1 MEADQETLKDKLY
14 TPKEIQDQFSI
25 SIGKIA
31 NVMYQ
36 YGYDLITNK
45 TINTMELQQ
54 IFETT
59 KEQRV
64 EFTHQLIERLNAGEL
79 DPLKTHLQVKA
90 LEDMLETLKA
100 NKDYKDAVLNAAVQN
115 GKEFEYM
122 SAKFNIREVGVKYDY
137 TKCES
142 PAYDEIMTEY
152 NSSAKA
158 KKDMEEFLKKVPHQG
173 LDIING
179 VTGEVTRVYPPAKS
193 STTSVAV
200 SLK

>member
-1 MEADQETLKDKLY
+1 
-14 TPKEIQDQFSI
+14 
-25 SIGKIA
+25 
-31 NVMYQ
+31 
-36 YGYDLITNK
+36 
-45 TINTMELQQ
+45 MELQQ

-90 LEDMLETLKA
+90 LEDMLETLKS
-100 NKDYKDAVLNAAVQN
+100 NKDYKDAVLQAAVLN
-115 GKEFEYM
+115 GKDFEYM
-122 SAKFNIREVGVKYDY
+122 SAKFNIREVGVKYDFS
-137 TKCES
+137 KCES

-152 NSSAKA
+152 NSAAKA

-179 VTGEVTRVYPPAKS
+179 VTGEVTKVYPPAKS

>member
-1 MEADQETLKDKLY
+1 MQ
-14 TPKEIQDQFSI
+14 
-25 SIGKIA
+25 
-31 NVMYQ
+31 
-36 YGYDLITNK
+36 
-45 TINTMELQQ
+45 LQQ

-64 EFTHQLIERLNAGEL
+64 EFTHQLIERLNNGEL

-90 LEDMLETLKA
+90 LEDMLETLK
-100 NKDYKDAVLNAAVQN
+100 NSKDYKDAVLNAAVQN

-142 PAYDEIMTEY
+142 PAYEEIMADY
-152 NSSAKA
+152 NDAAKR
-158 KKDMEEFLKKVPHQG
+158 KKDMEEFLKKVPHSG

>member
-1 MEADQETLKDKLY
+1 
-14 TPKEIQDQFSI
+14 
-25 SIGKIA
+25 
-31 NVMYQ
+31 
-36 YGYDLITNK
+36 
-45 TINTMELQQ
+45 MELQQ

-100 NKDYKDAVLNAAVQN
+100 SKDYKDAVLQAAVLN
-115 GKEFEYM
+115 GKDFEYM

-152 NSSAKA
+152 NSAAKS

>member
-1 MEADQETLKDKLY
+1 
-14 TPKEIQDQFSI
+14 
-25 SIGKIA
+25 
-31 NVMYQ
+31 
-36 YGYDLITNK
+36 
-45 TINTMELQQ
+45 MELQQ

-59 KEQRV
+59 KEQRA
-64 EFTHQLIERLNAGEL
+64 EFTYQLIERLNAGEL

-100 NKDYKDAVLNAAVQN
+100 NKDYKDAVLQAAVLN
-115 GKEFEYM
+115 GKDFEYM
-122 SAKFNIREVGVKYDY
+122 SAKFNIREVGVKYDFS
-137 TKCES
+137 KCES
-142 PAYDEIMTEY
+142 PAYDEIMADY
-152 NSSAKA
+152 NDASKR
-158 KKDMEEFLKKVPHQG
+158 KKDMEDFLKKVPHSG

>member
-1 MEADQETLKDKLY
+1 MSFYFDDDGYFGMPRISVNTTEPYKLQ
-14 TPKEIQDQFSI
+14 I
-25 SIGKIA
+25 
-31 NVMYQ
+31 
-36 YGYDLITNK
+36 NK
-45 TINTMELQQ
+45 PMELQL

-64 EFTHQLIERLNAGEL
+64 EFTHQVIERLNAGEL

-100 NKDYKDAVLNAAVQN
+100 NKDYKDAVLQAAVLN
-115 GKEFEYM
+115 GKDFEYM

-137 TKCES
+137 SKCES
-142 PAYDEIMTEY
+142 PQYEEIMAEY
-152 NSSAKA
+152 NSAAKA

-179 VTGEVTRVYPPAKS
+179 VTGEVTKVYPPAKS

>member
-1 MEADQETLKDKLY
+1 
-14 TPKEIQDQFSI
+14 
-25 SIGKIA
+25 
-31 NVMYQ
+31 
-36 YGYDLITNK
+36 
-45 TINTMELQQ
+45 MELQQ
-54 IFETT
+54 IFEIT

-64 EFTHQLIERLNAGEL
+64 EFTHQLIERLNNGEL

-90 LEDMLETLKA
+90 LEDMLETLK
-100 NKDYKDAVLNAAVQN
+100 NSKDYKDAVLNAAVQN

-122 SAKFNIREVGVKYDY
+122 SAKFNVKEVGVKYDY
-137 TKCES
+137 SKCES
-142 PAYDEIMTEY
+142 TAYDEIMTDY
-152 NSSAKA
+152 NDAAKR
-158 KKDMEEFLKKVPHQG
+158 KKDMEEFLKKVPHSG

>member
-1 MEADQETLKDKLY
+1 
-14 TPKEIQDQFSI
+14 
-25 SIGKIA
+25 
-31 NVMYQ
+31 
-36 YGYDLITNK
+36 
-45 TINTMELQQ
+45 MELQQ

-64 EFTHQLIERLNAGEL
+64 EFTHQLIERLNNGEL

-90 LEDMLETLKA
+90 LEDMLETLKN

-122 SAKFNIREVGVKYDY
+122 SAKFNVREVGVKYDY

-142 PAYDEIMTEY
+142 PSYEEIMDDY
-152 NSSAKA
+152 NDAAKR
-158 KKDMEEFLKKVPHQG
+158 KKDMEEFLKKVPHSG

>member
-1 MEADQETLKDKLY
+1 
-14 TPKEIQDQFSI
+14 
-25 SIGKIA
+25 
-31 NVMYQ
+31 
-36 YGYDLITNK
+36 
-45 TINTMELQQ
+45 MELQQ

-59 KEQRV
+59 KEQRA
-64 EFTHQLIERLNAGEL
+64 EFTHQLIERLNNGEL

-100 NKDYKDAVLNAAVQN
+100 SKDYKDAVLNAAVQN

-122 SAKFNIREVGVKYDY
+122 CAKFNIREVGVKYDY

-142 PAYDEIMTEY
+142 PAYEEIMLDY
-152 NSSAKA
+152 NDASKR
-158 KKDMEEFLKKVPHQG
+158 KKDMEDFLKKVPHSG

>member
-1 MEADQETLKDKLY
+1 MAFLIL
-14 TPKEIQDQFSI
+14 I
-25 SIGKIA
+25 
-31 NVMYQ
+31 
-36 YGYDLITNK
+36 ITNPK
-45 TINTMELQQ
+45 QYKMELQQ

-59 KEQRV
+59 KEQRT
-64 EFTHQLIERLNAGEL
+64 EFTYQLIQRLNAGEL

-100 NKDYKDAVLNAAVQN
+100 NKDYKDAVLQAAVLN
-115 GKEFEYM
+115 GKDFEYM

-137 TKCES
+137 SKCES
-142 PAYDEIMTEY
+142 PQYEEIMNEY
-152 NSSAKA
+152 NSAAKA

-179 VTGEVTRVYPPAKS
+179 VTGEVTKVYPPAKS

>member
-1 MEADQETLKDKLY
+1 MTK
-14 TPKEIQDQFSI
+14 
-25 SIGKIA
+25 
-31 NVMYQ
+31 
-36 YGYDLITNK
+36 TNK
-45 TINTMELQQ
+45 QMELQQ

-64 EFTHQLIERLNAGEL
+64 EFTHQLIERLNNGEL

-90 LEDMLETLKA
+90 LEDMLETLK
-100 NKDYKDAVLNAAVQN
+100 NSKDYKDAVLNAAVQN

-122 SAKFNIREVGVKYDY
+122 SAKFNVREVGVKYDY

-142 PAYDEIMTEY
+142 PAYEEIMADY
-152 NSSAKA
+152 NDAAKQ
-158 KKDMEEFLKKVPHQG
+158 KKDMEDFLKKVPHSG